1 VNPIFAAIRSSHLT
15 SAILAGLGAVFVLAG
30 LVYRWASGRATGAA
44 ITGDWTRDATRAAA
58 GCATDFL
65 SVALGA
71 CAVAL
76 LVAGGIAFL
85 AGH

>member
-1 VNPIFAAIRSSHLT
+1 MQSPHLT
-15 SAILAGLGAVFVLAG
+15 SAILAGFGAAFGLAS
-30 LVYRWASGRATGAA
+30 LLYRWASGRATGAA
-44 ITGDWTRDATRAAA
+44 TTGDRARDATRAAA

>member
-1 VNPIFAAIRSSHLT
+1 VTHLT
-15 SAILAGLGAVFVLAG
+15 SAILTGLGAAFGLAA
-30 LVYRWASGRATGAA
+30 LLYRWASGRATGAA
-44 ITGDWTRDATRAAA
+44 TTGDWTRDVTRAAA

-76 LVAGGIAFL
+76 LVAGGIVYL